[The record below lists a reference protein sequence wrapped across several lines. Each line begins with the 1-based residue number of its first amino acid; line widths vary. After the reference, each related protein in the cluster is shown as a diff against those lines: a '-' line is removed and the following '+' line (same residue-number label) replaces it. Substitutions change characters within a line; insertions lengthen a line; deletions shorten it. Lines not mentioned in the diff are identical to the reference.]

1 MRTPS
6 VIVTLSWFTE
16 QKIRNNNEGGGIVT
30 EKVRQNSEGQHPAPQ
45 TIGERIQLRRQEVG
59 MTQSELAEKVHLE
72 NKATISQYE
81 NNRRS
86 IGSEMLVSIADA
98 LGTSPEYLLC
108 GKRPEDSFLYT
119 ICKIS
124 GQIKTPTGKHCVL
137 HHINLVKKME
147 EEMRESDN
155 LPGIFE

>member
-1 MRTPS
+1 ME
-6 VIVTLSWFTE
+6 L
-16 QKIRNNNEGGGIVT
+16 
-30 EKVRQNSEGQHPAPQ
+30 
-45 TIGERIQLRRQEVG
+45 G
-59 MTQSELAEKVHLE
+59 MTQSELAEKVNVE
-72 NKATISQYE
+72 NKATISMYE

-86 IGSEMLVSIADA
+86 IGSEMLISIADA

-108 GKRPEDSFLYT
+108 GKRLEDSFLYT

-147 EEMRESDN
+147 EEMHEGGQ
-155 LPGIFE
+155 LPEVFE